1 MIVIALAGIGWTL
14 DASELWVARQQA
26 IAGLARGRM
35 SAIVTMVSQGTIAL
49 LSILLGPE
57 SDCGRR

>member
-1 MIVIALAGIGWTL
+1 MIVIALAGIGCTL
-14 DASELWVARQQA
+14 GASELWVARQQA
-26 IAGLARGRM
+26 IAGLARGLM